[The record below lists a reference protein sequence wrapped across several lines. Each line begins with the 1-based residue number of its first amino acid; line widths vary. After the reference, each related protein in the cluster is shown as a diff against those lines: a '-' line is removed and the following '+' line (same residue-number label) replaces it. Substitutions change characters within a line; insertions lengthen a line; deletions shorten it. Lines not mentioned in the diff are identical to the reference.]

1 MRVRTYADRMTMSR
15 AAAGE
20 AAAALRNAIRA
31 NGDAR
36 LIAAT
41 GASQID
47 FLQALTSAP
56 NIDWSRVEMFHL
68 DEYIG
73 LSIHH
78 PASFRRYLLDR
89 LIDRVGIERYHLL
102 DAENDPQRTADRVGS
117 VLAARLVDLAVVG
130 IGENGHLAFNDPPAD
145 FATERPYLIVTLND
159 ACRQQQVGE
168 GWFESVENVPAQA
181 ISMSVRQILKSSEII
196 AVVPDARKAPAVKAC
211 VEGPVSP
218 LAPASILQTH
228 PNTTLFLDSD
238 SAGLLT
244 NADRGLERGAYFD
257 S

>member
-1 MRVRTYADRMTMSR
+1 MSR
-15 AAAGE
+15 AAALE
-20 AAAALRNAIRA
+20 AATALRNAIRV

-36 LIAAT
+36 LIIAT

-47 FLQALTSAP
+47 FLQALTTASD
-56 NIDWSRVEMFHL
+56 IDWPRVELFHL

-78 PASFRRYLLDR
+78 PASFRRYVLDR
-89 LIDRVGIERYHLL
+89 LIDQVGVGRYHLL
-102 DAENDPQRTADRVGS
+102 DGENDPQRTAAQVGRA
-117 VLAARLVDLAVVG
+117 LAERPVDLAVVG

-145 FATERPYLIVTLND
+145 FATEQPYLIVTLDD

-168 GWFESVENVPAQA
+168 GWFKSVDDVPARA

-196 AVVPDARKAPAVKAC
+196 AVVPDARKAAAVKAC

-228 PNTTLFLDSD
+228 PNTTLFLDRD
-238 SAGLLT
+238 SAAMLT
-244 NADRGLERGAYFD
+244 DSARSRESGAYLD